1 MQRTTTTRIYS
12 PRGTGLCGL
21 AAAPAPVIVGTAA
34 PALSPCAAAAALRAQ
49 SAANAA
55 AANNAAAAAA
65 ADAGTVL
72 VAAPGHHHHHHADV
86 PVRKDCGFPWWV
98 VLVLVLGMILLGV
111 WLWLRNRGRD
121 GANGGKAIIIGP
133 AAPPRSPVVP
143 PVVPPMSPVLPPA
156 SPVIIGGGGGGANG
170 RPGSPVMAPLSP
182 AYSPVMI
189 QTPAAPAGQAVRPYG
204 LVPLGTATKVTG
216 DQVRADIEAGNPALV
231 MYTSHGCYYCDQALP
246 EIQKAAAN
254 LGVPVLIVDREDLAP
269 ADRPDGYPSIYA
281 IAGPGDTR
289 LFNGDRTAES
299 FVRFVAQHLG
309 MHYVRPGCL

>member
-21 AAAPAPVIVGTAA
+21 AAAPAPVIVGGTGAAAAA

-55 AANNAAAAAA
+55 A
-65 ADAGTVL
+65 DSGTVL

-121 GANGGKAIIIGP
+121 GNNGGKAIIIGP
-133 AAPPRSPVVP
+133 AVPPRSPVAP
-143 PVVPPMSPVLPPA
+143 PVAPPVSPVLPPA
-156 SPVIIGGGGGGANG
+156 SPVIGGGNG
-170 RPGSPVMAPLSP
+170 RPLSPVMPPMSP

-189 QTPAAPAGQAVRPYG
+189 QTPAAAPAGQAVRPYG
-204 LVPLGTATKVTG
+204 VVPLGTATKVTG
-216 DQVRADIEAGNPALV
+216 DQVRADVEAGNPALV
-231 MYTSHGCYYCDQALP
+231 MYTTSGCYYCDQALP

-254 LGVPVLIVDREDLAP
+254 LGVPVLIADREDLAP
-269 ADRPDGYPSIYA
+269 ADRPDGYPIIYA
-281 IAGPGDTR
+281 IAGPSDTR
-289 LFNGDRTAES
+289 LFSGERTADS